1 MVFAS
6 GYFLSYA
13 LRSVNAALAPI
24 LASDLKLSSGEL
36 GWLSSAYFLSFAVM
50 QIPVGIWLDR
60 YGARRTE
67 SALLIVAALG
77 AFLVATGETL
87 WLTSAGRMLIGA
99 GVAPCL
105 MAPYAYFRRCF
116 SADQQPR
123 LVMGMLLIGALGA
136 LVATQPALSL
146 ANWVGWRAFFMLS
159 AGLLI
164 ISALGVYFFTT
175 DADRQPSAHTHIN
188 QAVSIR
194 TIALDPVMLRIAP
207 ACVFTIGGFS
217 AMQTLWAGPWLTQT
231 LGMQPEQASLILLY
245 LNASLIVSYLIMGT
259 ASPWLLKSGLTLSTQ
274 SLIALIWLPLVFTL
288 MICWQEPSSWLCWIL
303 FAPVIP
309 AMYLIQTQAALAFP
323 GQVAG
328 RVLTT
333 TNLMIFA
340 GTFAVQWGLGLAVDT
355 FNKAGFTQSVSLTMA
370 FACLIV
376 LQVFSLLW
384 FVMGKTARASPIKH

>member
-116 SADQQPR
+116 SAESISPDCVDGRFIWR
-123 LVMGMLLIGALGA
+123 L
-136 LVATQPALSL
+136 
-146 ANWVGWRAFFMLS
+146 F
-159 AGLLI
+159 
-164 ISALGVYFFTT
+164 
-175 DADRQPSAHTHIN
+175 H
-188 QAVSIR
+188 
-194 TIALDPVMLRIAP
+194 
-207 ACVFTIGGFS
+207 
-217 AMQTLWAGPWLTQT
+217 
-231 LGMQPEQASLILLY
+231 
-245 LNASLIVSYLIMGT
+245 
-259 ASPWLLKSGLTLSTQ
+259 
-274 SLIALIWLPLVFTL
+274 
-288 MICWQEPSSWLCWIL
+288 
-303 FAPVIP
+303 
-309 AMYLIQTQAALAFP
+309 
-323 GQVAG
+323 G
-328 RVLTT
+328 RRP
-333 TNLMIFA
+333 N
-340 GTFAVQWGLGLAVDT
+340 
-355 FNKAGFTQSVSLTMA
+355 
-370 FACLIV
+370 C
-376 LQVFSLLW
+376 
-384 FVMGKTARASPIKH
+384 HH